1 MTITDAEMAA
11 MLAPAGLRF
20 IERRNQDEVQLPSLP
35 PGHSAASTGPE
46 HGRFDSHPDEI
57 ADVDDPDM
65 PDKVNASWFRMA
77 TEYGLFNEDREFLLA
92 ANYTEY
98 DETYDGED
106 HIAWVQVR
114 LLDGWD
120 FVASEVDRLR
130 SSMAGLLT
138 TRFVPEF
145 TVASLDGRTMMN
157 TTVWGDGTV
166 STIAICPSHKEEPR
180 HSPEQ

>member
-11 MLAPAGLRF
+11 LLAPAGLRF
-20 IERRNQDEVQLPSLP
+20 IEWRNRDEVLLP
-35 PGHSAASTGPE
+35 PLPAGYSAASARPE
-46 HGRFDSHPDEI
+46 HGRFDSLPDEI
-57 ADVDDPDM
+57 VDVDAPDM

-77 TEYGLFNEDREFLLA
+77 TEYGLFNEEREFLLA
-92 ANYTEY
+92 ADYTEY
-98 DETYDGED
+98 GEAYDGED

-120 FVASEVDRLR
+120 FVASEVDQLR

-157 TTVWGDGTV
+157 TTVWGDGTI
-166 STIAICPSHKEEPR
+166 STIAICPSCKEEPK
-180 HSPEQ
+180 HSP